1 MIILGIDPGTATTG
15 YGVIERSG
23 SKIKFVDCGVIVTS
37 KSLPMPER
45 LLAIYN
51 QLNAVMEEYRP
62 DSMATEQLFFSNNVT
77 TAMHVGAAVGVV
89 LLAAAQRNIPLREY
103 RPAEVKMAVV
113 GYGAAEKKQV
123 QFMVKNLLALESAPK
138 PDDAADALAIA
149 ICHAHS
155 IRGLGIGD

>member
-23 SKIKFVDCGVIVTS
+23 SRINFVDCGVIVTS
-37 KSLPMPER
+37 KSLPLPER

-51 QLNAVMEEYRP
+51 QLNAVLDTHRP

-89 LLAAAQRNIPLREY
+89 LLAAAQRSIPLREY
-103 RPAEVKMAVV
+103 RPVEVKIAVV

-123 QFMVKNLLALESAPK
+123 QFMVKNLLALENAPK

-155 IRGLGIGD
+155 SQGSFP

>member
-1 MIILGIDPGTATTG
+1 MGIDPGTATTG
-15 YGVIERSG
+15 YGVIERTG
-23 SKIKFVDCGVIVTS
+23 SRIKYVDCGVIVTS

-51 QLNAVMEEYRP
+51 QLNAVMDKHNPE
-62 DSMATEQLFFSNNVT
+62 SMATEQLFFSNNVS
-77 TAMHVGAAVGVV
+77 TAMNVGAAVGVV
-89 LLAAAQRNIPLREY
+89 LLAAAQRHIPLREY
-103 RPAEVKMAVV
+103 RPVEVKMAVV

-123 QFMVKNLLALESAPK
+123 QFMVKNLLALEKAPK

-155 IRGLGIGD
+155 MHGLEGRG